1 VPLLGNDTTER
12 EVEVKFI
19 ASAGDEIYE
28 ALKKI
33 FVTPT

>member
-1 VPLLGNDTTER
+1 VK
-12 EVEVKFI
+12 VKFI

-28 ALKKI
+28 VEKKI